1 MKSPPA
7 VAWLWGAK
15 RRGSFLKS
23 PPAGFIRKYATTGHF
38 LSAGGEPVVPQDMN
52 DGSSTAQGQ
61 HLGSGDGA
69 ARDVT
74 RLLHAWNGGDGA
86 AAERLTE
93 LVYAQVRAIAGKHLR
108 QYGGQLTLQPTE
120 LAHELFLR
128 LIGNDTNW
136 QDRRH
141 FYGVVSVAMR
151 RILVDTARARASD
164 KRGGGEIHV
173 TLSAADQA
181 GSEDSDAIA
190 LDEALEALRAVDG
203 RKCEIIELNYLLGL
217 KREEIAEVLDISV
230 PTIDRELRFARAWLK
245 QRLAA

>member
-1 MKSPPA
+1 MNDRPSTA
-7 VAWLWGAK
+7 DEQDL
-15 RRGSFLKS
+15 
-23 PPAGFIRKYATTGHF
+23 
-38 LSAGGEPVVPQDMN
+38 AGGAAP
-52 DGSSTAQGQ
+52 
-61 HLGSGDGA
+61 

-74 RLLHAWNGGDGA
+74 RLLRAWSSGDDN

-108 QYGGQLTLQPTE
+108 QFGGQLTLQPTE
-120 LAHELFLR
+120 LAHELFIR
-128 LIGNDTNW
+128 LIGTDTNW

-164 KRGGGEIHV
+164 KRGGGELHV

-181 GSEDSDAIA
+181 GDENSDAIA
-190 LDEALEALRAVDG
+190 LEEALEALRAIDG

-217 KREEIAEVLDISV
+217 KREEIADVLEISV

>member
-1 MKSPPA
+1 
-7 VAWLWGAK
+7 
-15 RRGSFLKS
+15 
-23 PPAGFIRKYATTGHF
+23 
-38 LSAGGEPVVPQDMN
+38 MN
-52 DGSSTAQGQ
+52 DGSSTAEGQ
-61 HLGSGDGA
+61 DLAGGSPA
-69 ARDVT
+69 ACDVT
-74 RLLHAWNGGDGA
+74 RLLHAWSGGDAA

-108 QYGGQLTLQPTE
+108 QFGNQLTLQPTE

-128 LIGNDTNW
+128 LIGAETDW

-151 RILVDTARARASD
+151 RILVDTARARGSD
-164 KRGGGEIHV
+164 KRGGGELHV

-190 LDEALEALRAVDG
+190 LDEALEALRDVDG
-203 RKCEIIELNYLLGL
+203 RKCEIIEMNYLLGL

>member
-1 MKSPPA
+1 MRRRIRRAVDLPRLLGLIRNFGGKHASRIAPA
-7 VAWLWGAK
+7 RSLDVNDGTAPEHDL
-15 RRGSFLKS
+15 
-23 PPAGFIRKYATTGHF
+23 
-38 LSAGGEPVVPQDMN
+38 AGGP
-52 DGSSTAQGQ
+52 A
-61 HLGSGDGA
+61 A

-74 RLLHAWNGGDGA
+74 RLLHAWSGGDNA

-93 LVYAQVRAIAGKHLR
+93 LVYAQVRAIASKHLR
-108 QYGGQLTLQPTE
+108 QFGNQLTLEPTE

-128 LIGNDTNW
+128 LIGGETNW

-151 RILVDTARARASD
+151 RILVDTARARHSD
-164 KRGGGEIHV
+164 KRGGGELHV

-181 GSEDSDAIA
+181 GNEDSDALA
-190 LDEALEALRAVDG
+190 LDEALEALRHVDG
-203 RKCEIIELNYLLGL
+203 RKCEIIEMNYLLGL

-230 PTIDRELRFARAWLK
+230 PTIDRELRFARAWLR